1 MSGTIEGT
9 VQLPVG
15 DASNKLSQLANVIN
29 TSMREYGI
37 HALKHTDK
45 SGVTTR
51 VSVDS
56 EGEIYKGRVVVSGT
70 NAEISIKY
78 KDEANP
84 SALMQLKR
92 VLKQTL
98 GYNNLDN

>member
-1 MSGTIEGT
+1 MSGTIDGT
-9 VQLPVG
+9 VQLPVVY
-15 DASNKLSQLANVIN
+15 ASNKLSQLANVIN
-29 TSMREYGI
+29 SSLREYGI

-45 SGVTTR
+45 AGVTNR

-70 NAEISIKY
+70 NAEIFISY

-84 SALMQLKR
+84 SALTQLR
-92 VLKQTL
+92 RLLKQTL
-98 GYNNLDN
+98 GYNNPDN